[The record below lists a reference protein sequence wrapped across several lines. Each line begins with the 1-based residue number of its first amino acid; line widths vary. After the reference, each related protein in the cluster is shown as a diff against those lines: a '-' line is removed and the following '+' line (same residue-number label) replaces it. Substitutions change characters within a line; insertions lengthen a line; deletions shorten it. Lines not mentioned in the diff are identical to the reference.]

1 MAKKKRIVYMDGYE
15 HLGHN
20 RTEAIIVYLNESE
33 RAALDDIMAV
43 LEVSNISAFVRN
55 QIFCAYKYMTPE
67 QLQKLAEVAAFRV
80 EEQKISEQF
89 K

>member
-1 MAKKKRIVYMDGYE
+1 MAKKRRIVYVDGYE

-20 RTEAIIVYLNESE
+20 RTEAIIIYLNESE

-55 QIFCAYKYMTPE
+55 QIFSAYKYMTPE
-67 QLQKLAEVAAFRV
+67 QLQKLAEVAEWRA
-80 EEQKISEQF
+80 EEYKLSQQF

>member
-1 MAKKKRIVYMDGYE
+1 MAKKRRIVYVDGYE

-20 RTEAIIVYLNESE
+20 RTEAIIIYLNESE

-55 QIFCAYKYMTPE
+55 QIFSAYKYMTPE
-67 QLQKLAEVAAFRV
+67 QLQKLAEVAEWRTEDARLH
-80 EEQKISEQF
+80 ELSP
-89 K
+89 